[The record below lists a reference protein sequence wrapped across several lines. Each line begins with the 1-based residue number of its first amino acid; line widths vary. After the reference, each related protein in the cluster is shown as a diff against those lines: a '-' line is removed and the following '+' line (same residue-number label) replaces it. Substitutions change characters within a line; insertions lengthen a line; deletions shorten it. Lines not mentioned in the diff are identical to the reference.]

1 VGLFFIGLHFTQ
13 ENLMSFQKK
22 LIVLAMAGALPMVGA
37 YAQSTAE
44 LQKQIDTLKAQMQEL
59 QSKSSGVSSEQVNRL
74 ELKMDQADDDAQ
86 KSGFSGVKIK
96 GVIEAVYMRD
106 TAGNADTFGARSGN
120 GGNAMFEI
128 TKETDGGDG
137 VSWTLRLEPNG
148 ANLVHEATVSAPL
161 GDGARIYGGIIPDFQ
176 GYEMLW
182 ANVNPMITHNALYDM
197 AGPASYEGIGMSYPL
212 SKEVALKWM
221 IGNIDGASNDALG
234 VKRTAGL
241 AYRFDWTL
249 SEYSYLGLSGAH
261 TGTERSFNV
270 VAIDGGYVR
279 GDWLLNGHL
288 NFGELKNGS
297 STGQDATWT
306 GVSALIGYKAT
317 PRLQLLARADYVDN
331 AKNGGGIYAYNY
343 QTHAA
348 DGTVVGGADGTGLGP
363 ELDETGTALD
373 ASVGAKLVRL
383 SLGTNYLLNPS
394 TQWKTEVRID
404 QSSGYNFLDA
414 DGLPTKTKTTIGT
427 SIVVAF

>member
-1 VGLFFIGLHFTQ
+1 
-13 ENLMSFQKK
+13 MSFQKK
-22 LIVLAMAGALPMVGA
+22 LIVIALAAALPAVGA
-37 YAQSTAE
+37 YAQSAAD
-44 LQKQIDTLKAQMQEL
+44 LQKQIDALKSQMQEL
-59 QSKSSGVSSEQVNRL
+59 QSKSSAVSAEQVNRL
-74 ELKMDQADDDAQ
+74 ELKMDQANDDAQ
-86 KSGFSGVKIK
+86 ESGFSGMKIK

-120 GGNAMFEI
+120 GGNAMVEL

-176 GYEMLW
+176 GYDMFW
-182 ANVNPMITHNALYDM
+182 ANLNPLITHNALFDM
-197 AGPASYEGIGMSYPL
+197 AGPTSYEGIGMSYPL
-212 SKEVALKWM
+212 SKDVALKWM

-261 TGTERSFNV
+261 TGTERAFNV

-343 QTHAA
+343 QTMA
-348 DGTVVGGADGTGLGP
+348 DGSAGGSADGTGLGP

-373 ASVGAKLVRL
+373 PSVGAKLVRL
-383 SLGTNYLLNPS
+383 ALGTNYLLNAS
-394 TQWKTEVRID
+394 TQWKTEIRLD
-404 QSSGYNFLDA
+404 QSSGYNFMDA